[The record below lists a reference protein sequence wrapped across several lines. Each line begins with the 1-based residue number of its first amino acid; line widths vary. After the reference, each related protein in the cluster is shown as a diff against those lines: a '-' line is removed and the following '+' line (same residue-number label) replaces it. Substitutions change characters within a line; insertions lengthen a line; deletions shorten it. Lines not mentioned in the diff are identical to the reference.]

1 MLPQNYDQ
9 PTNFIRWEKEPAQI
23 KTVCL
28 LTLSKEKWFL
38 TDHLPSKIILLVK
51 QKTLPSKINHHRWWL
66 MHHNQHFQQKRPHTW
81 CLKEVQTTKN
91 SPTVESG
98 FFGRY
103 WWVQSSPKISKVGH
117 WGILNKWTF
126 CVFLLIWCK
135 ELLSE
140 LTKQYHHDPG
150 RVQTTL
156 KHYPGVWHIII
167 SHVGPLW
174 GHLGTHWGPERAHLA

>member
-1 MLPQNYDQ
+1 MFFSGWEELGTVEKPAIWGRWSQQ
-9 PTNFIRWEKEPAQI
+9 GPEVRIRSLFLS
-23 KTVCL
+23 VCL
-28 LTLSKEKWFL
+28 K
-38 TDHLPSKIILLVK
+38 LLFAVELRL
-51 QKTLPSKINHHRWWL
+51 Q
-66 MHHNQHFQQKRPHTW
+66 HTW

-91 SPTVESG
+91 SPTVEGG

-117 WGILNKWTF
+117 WGILNKWHF

-156 KHYPGVWHIII
+156 KHYPGVWYIII
-167 SHVGPLW
+167 SNVGPLW
-174 GHLGTHWGPERAHLA
+174 GLIGPYGGPQRALLA